1 MGVIFITLLLH
12 QQKYVSLSLLY
23 NLKCIVYNSQ
33 QQTMEVFAWQRHGK
47 YIMQIIADANLVNYF
62 HGGPSGPKKLFTG
75 KNLYLFMQFKKY
87 DYEGSRT

>member
-33 QQTMEVFAWQRHGK
+33 QQTMEVLVHGWWQRHGK

-62 HGGPSGPKKLFTG
+62 HGGPSGPKNLFTG
-75 KNLYLFMQFKKY
+75 KKSLFIHAV
-87 DYEGSRT
+87 